1 MDNYHCLIC
10 DKPITPKVYYDS
22 LTYSG
27 VPLCFPHRRMI
38 DESRASPCTMKLYF
52 ALRENKLPVEL
63 EFKDG
68 VKTIDIALPDL
79 LYIEVSAK
87 SRLNADQAF
96 TDLLKTIF
104 PDKKNIPTLSIPDT
118 LILDEFR
125 FKKAVS
131 RIIEM
136 CIDLKQAG

>member
-10 DKPITPKVYYDS
+10 DKPITPKVYHDS

-52 ALRENKLPVEL
+52 ALRANKVPVEL
-63 EFKDG
+63 EFRDG
-68 VKTIDIALPDL
+68 VKIIDIALPDL
-79 LYIEVSAK
+79 LYIEVNNQ
-87 SRLNADQAF
+87 SRINADQAF
-96 TDLLKTIF
+96 ADLNKTIL
-104 PDKKNIPTLSIPDT
+104 PDRKNITKLNIPDS
-118 LILDEFR
+118 LILDDYR

-136 CIDLKQAG
+136 CTDLRKAG